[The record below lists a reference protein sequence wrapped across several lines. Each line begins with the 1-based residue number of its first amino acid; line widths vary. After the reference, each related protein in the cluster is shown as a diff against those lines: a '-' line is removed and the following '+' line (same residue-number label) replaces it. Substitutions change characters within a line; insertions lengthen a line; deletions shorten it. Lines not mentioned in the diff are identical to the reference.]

1 MACLTPDQLAALPTN
16 TKLLELGCGQKKRWE
31 HSVALDINPRTVA
44 DVIHDLNAVPY
55 PFADNEFDIIIAEH
69 VLEHLGNL
77 IQIVEELHRILKP
90 GGLLY
95 VEVPHFSNSGFFTD
109 PTHTH
114 AFTTKSFDYFV
125 PGTHLYKYSYT
136 EIGFKKRKV
145 LLNYKG
151 GNPFRERIG
160 RWINEHQDKFEKK
173 YAFMFPRELINF
185 ELEAVK

>member
-1 MACLTPDQLAALPTN
+1 
-16 TKLLELGCGQKKRWE
+16 
-31 HSVALDINPRTVA
+31 VDINPRTVA

-55 PFADNEFDIIIAEH
+55 PFSDNEFDIIIAEH

-114 AFTTKSFDYFV
+114 AFSTKSFDYFI
-125 PGTHLYKYSYT
+125 PGTHLYEYSYSQ
-136 EIGFKKRKV
+136 IAFKKRKV
-145 LLNYKG
+145 VLNFKG
-151 GNPFRERIG
+151 GNAVRQMIG
-160 RWINEHQDKFEKK
+160 RWINSHQDTFEKK
-173 YAFMFPRELINF
+173 LTFIFPRELINF